1 MSLMLTLTSI
11 VSAVMASCDKD
22 NDDKDTTKP
31 TIQSQDQAGFVM
43 VPINCD
49 DYHRGDTIH
58 FQYIF
63 EDDVELGSF
72 NIEVH
77 DNSDHHSHSTE
88 SDDHDHEGGEC
99 NHDHDHEGEEHE
111 HEADEPH
118 WVYNESFAIPAGL
131 KRYEAKVDI
140 PIPEDIAEG
149 DYHFMIRLTDRA
161 GWQQLKALAIIIE
174 E

>member
-31 TIQSQDQAGFVM
+31 PLHSQDQAGFVM

-72 NIEVH
+72 NIEIH
-77 DNSDHHSHSTE
+77 NNFDGHSHSTE
-88 SDDHDHEGGEC
+88 T
-99 NHDHDHEGEEHE
+99 GEEHE
-111 HEADEPH
+111 HHEHHEHGDESGA
-118 WVYNESFAIPAGL
+118 WVFNQDYTIPAGKKSYTADL
-131 KRYEAKVDI
+131 EIDI
-140 PIPEDIAEG
+140 PEGISEG
-149 DYHFMIRLTDRA
+149 DYHFMLRVTDKT
-161 GWQQLKALAIIIE
+161 GWQEIKAVSIKIE
-174 E
+174 D